1 MPVNPNLDITV
12 TDAQRT
18 AINGAID
25 TILTTLAAI
34 GVVNL
39 SPQERKE
46 TPNVE
51 QSREPYVKDAINN
64 LAVQFP
70 NFAGLDITI
79 ARATNLVDSWSD
91 FNDLMSRLAE
101 VNDRIG
107 DLSINAKYLTYKFTL
122 DMYNNAEQ
130 YRGRVAGADTIY
142 DALSPMFA
150 GQGNFG
156 NDTPPTP

>member
-1 MPVNPNLDITV
+1 MPINPNLDVTITG
-12 TDAQRT
+12 AQRT

-25 TILTTLAAI
+25 TILATLAAI
-34 GVVNL
+34 GTVNL
-39 SPQERKE
+39 SPQERQE
-46 TPNVE
+46 TPTIE
-51 QSREPYVKDAINN
+51 QGREPYVKDAINN

-70 NFAGLDITI
+70 NFAGLDITA
-79 ARATNLVDSWSD
+79 ARATNLVDTWSD
-91 FNDLMSRLAE
+91 LGDILSRLAE
-101 VNDRIG
+101 VEDRIT

-150 GQGNFG
+150 GQGQRVN
-156 NDTPPTP
+156 PTP